1 MDEYIYVYMDESQQV
16 FGCYSANE
24 DVFNSGSDI
33 L

>member
-1 MDEYIYVYMDESQQV
+1 MDESQQV
-16 FGCYSANE
+16 FGCYSSGNMQWANV